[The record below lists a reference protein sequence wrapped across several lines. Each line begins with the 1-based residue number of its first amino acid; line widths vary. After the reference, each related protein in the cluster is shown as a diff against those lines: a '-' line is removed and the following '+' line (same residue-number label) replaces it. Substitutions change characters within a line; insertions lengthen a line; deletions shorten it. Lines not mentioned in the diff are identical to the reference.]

1 MSPQRTNRPVLVV
14 EDDHEVLDALAT
26 LLRIDGF
33 QVATAMDGRDALDRL
48 AAGLRPCLI
57 LVDLL
62 MPRLNGF
69 QFCEALGRDTVLARI
84 PVIICSAAE
93 DSTARL
99 AAANIVATFRKPFV
113 DPSQLLRV
121 ARAHC

>member
-1 MSPQRTNRPVLVV
+1 VLVV

-26 LLRIDGF
+26 LLQIDGF
-33 QVATAMDGRDALDRL
+33 EVATATDGRDALDRL

-69 QFCEALGRDTVLARI
+69 QFCEALGRDTALARI
-84 PVIICSAAE
+84 PVIICSAVE

-99 AAANIVATFRKPFV
+99 TAANIVATFRKPFV